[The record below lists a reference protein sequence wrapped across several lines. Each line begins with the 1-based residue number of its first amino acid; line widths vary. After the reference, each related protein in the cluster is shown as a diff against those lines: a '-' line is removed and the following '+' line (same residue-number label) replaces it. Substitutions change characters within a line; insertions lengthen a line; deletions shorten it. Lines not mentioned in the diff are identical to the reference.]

1 VTRSRC
7 DHPTHCSKTTR
18 SLTSDNR
25 PSTSDNSKS
34 PQDAAIRYEPAAAV
48 KQHFFKT
55 KPSNDNNDIIN
66 KHFNHNLTRLQTS
79 PAPTLNNKRQTT
91 TQPFFCDA
99 VLAEPQTEAS
109 PRKTAATLKMTTFE
123 FPACQ

>member
-7 DHPTHCSKTTR
+7 DHPTHCSKTTK

-48 KQHFFKT
+48 NTLLKNETVKRQ
-55 KPSNDNNDIIN
+55 DNYDTN
-66 KHFNHNLTRLQTS
+66 NLTRLQTS
-79 PAPTLNNKRQTT
+79 LAPAHYDNDHSTIQHHK
-91 TQPFFCDA
+91 
-99 VLAEPQTEAS
+99 TEAS
-109 PRKTAATLKMTTFE
+109 PRRTAATLKITTFE